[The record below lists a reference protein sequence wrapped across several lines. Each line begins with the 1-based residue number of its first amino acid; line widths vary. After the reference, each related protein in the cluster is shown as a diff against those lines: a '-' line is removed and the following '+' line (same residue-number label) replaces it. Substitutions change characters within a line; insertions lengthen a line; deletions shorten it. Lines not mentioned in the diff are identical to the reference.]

1 MTNFHN
7 RDIVLPISLGWFKLY
22 LNMLMLKF
30 TSFFL
35 VTGNLLSSSVFALD
49 TITTTALGSLSSVPE
64 NVSKHV
70 SQISN
75 MILEEQSLAEESKT
89 ALQTLLVSKYFK
101 VFLKGYVLSP
111 QKQC

>member
-1 MTNFHN
+1 
-7 RDIVLPISLGWFKLY
+7 
-22 LNMLMLKF
+22 MLKS

-89 ALQTLLVSKYFK
+89 VLQTSLVSKYFE
-101 VFLKGYVLSP
+101 VFLKGYI
-111 QKQC
+111 C